1 MAVTGEGWEKKWM
14 EALVQGERNDNYRC
28 DGQRPAIEDHD
39 DRDCFQK
46 KSEGGG

>member
-1 MAVTGEGWEKKWM
+1 MA
-14 EALVQGERNDNYRC
+14 ALVQGEGNDNWQF

-39 DRDCFQK
+39 DRDCFWK